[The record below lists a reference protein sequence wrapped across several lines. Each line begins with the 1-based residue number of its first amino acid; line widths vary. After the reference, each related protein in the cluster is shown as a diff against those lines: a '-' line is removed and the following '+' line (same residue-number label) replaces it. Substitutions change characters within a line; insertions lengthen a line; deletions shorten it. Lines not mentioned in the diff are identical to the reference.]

1 MGFAYGHSGMFA
13 TGPFKGKKAMLIY
26 ATGGPQKFH
35 EDLGFKKASQDLMNI
50 GIFKFCGMTALEPY
64 VAYSAAHVDDTQRK
78 KYLEELTAIM
88 SNIGARP
95 EYK

>member
-35 EDLGFKKASQDLMNI
+35 EDLGFKKASQDLMNLSLI
-50 GIFKFCGMTALEPY
+50 HI
-64 VAYSAAHVDDTQRK
+64 
-78 KYLEELTAIM
+78 
-88 SNIGARP
+88 
-95 EYK
+95 